1 MPRTGPNQQGG
12 RICLADD
19 SFDNLAPEVQVRA
32 EHIHAVNATKTK
44 ESADETHKSHRRCFK
59 ILINWW
65 MDQYP
70 DYFEAGTQV
79 LSQEERS
86 DPMTFYHT
94 CDRDIIYEGLRVDM
108 VTAFMAANKTKP
120 GTQKLFSFTH
130 MQKIHDA
137 VLFYARTVKQVL
149 SSSHYYVETESFLW
163 SFKKAADA
171 RSRGNVDEKSA
182 DPISFSLFR
191 LLILK
196 WSLEEGNKFVW
207 VWTILQWNLI
217 ARLISIDPLGLHN
230 FSVSEDHYVI
240 RYNSTKSDREGDRTH
255 NKAVYC
261 NPLDPL
267 ECTTG
272 VSLGVWLS
280 MEQRSFSDN
289 QEKLFLQRG
298 AKLGTAA
305 HRYCDQLL
313 TLVRGHWDIVQM
325 HTIRTFSAHSIT
337 KESAP
342 HVASATTSP
351 PPIASIAHCGD
362 WSLGQVLDV
371 YWQFAESGDAY
382 LERCLSGQN
391 PNHSTFSVLLP
402 HWNVQ
407 SAVEDEDISAGL
419 EIMYGKIIQH
429 HPGSIALLAQLL
441 AAVTYSSD
449 WLMEFTVDNR
459 RHPFCAFLS
468 FRTLNYSDVSGQ
480 K

>member
-1 MPRTGPNQQGG
+1 MPRTGPNQGG
-12 RICLADD
+12 RIRLTDD
-19 SFDNLAPEVQVRA
+19 SFANLAPEVQVRA
-32 EHIHAVNATKTK
+32 EHVHAVNATKTK
-44 ESADETHKSHRRCFK
+44 ESADETRKSHRRRLK

-70 DYFEAGTQV
+70 DYFEAGTRV

-86 DPMTFYHT
+86 DPMKFYHT

-130 MQKIHDA
+130 MRKIHDA
-137 VLFYARTVKQVL
+137 VLFGARTVKQVL
-149 SSSHYYVETESFLW
+149 SSQYYVEMESFLG
-163 SFKKAADA
+163 SFKKEAADA

-191 LLILK
+191 LILK
-196 WSLEEGNKFVW
+196 WSLEEGNIFVW
-207 VWTILQWNLI
+207 VWTILQWNLM
-217 ARLISIDPLGLHN
+217 ARSISIDPLGLHN
-230 FSVSEDHYVI
+230 FSVSEDHFVI
-240 RYNSTKSDREGDRTH
+240 RHDSTKSDKEGDRTH

-267 ECTTG
+267 VCTG

-289 QEKLFLQRG
+289 QEKLFLRRG

-313 TLVRGHWDIVQM
+313 TLVRGHWDVVQM
-325 HTIRTFSAHSIT
+325 HIRTFSAHGIR
-337 KESAP
+337 KGSAT

-351 PPIASIAHCGD
+351 PPIASIAHRGD

-382 LERCLSGQN
+382 LGRCLSGLN
-391 PNHSTFSVLLP
+391 PNHSTFSVLPP

-419 EIMYGKIIQH
+419 ELMYGEIIRR
-429 HPGSIALLAQLL
+429 HPRSIALLARLL

-449 WLMEFTVDNR
+449 
-459 RHPFCAFLS
+459 
-468 FRTLNYSDVSGQ
+468 
-480 K
+480 